1 MVAPLRAVFFGTPAF
16 AVPTLDALAAS
27 AHTVCGV
34 VTQPDRPS
42 GRGQRL
48 TPPPVK
54 ARALD
59 LGVPVL
65 QPATRRDPQVIAAVA
80 AWTPDVGVV
89 AAYGQ
94 ILPQALLD
102 VPGLAMVN
110 VHASLLPRYRG
121 ASPVHRAVMAGDA
134 VTGVTLMRV
143 VRALDAGPMFASEE
157 RPIDPDETTEVVEA
171 DLARL
176 GARLLMDV
184 LDQIAA
190 GTATETLQ
198 DDATATYAPRLTRE
212 DGRVNWSRPARALHD
227 QVRGLHPWP
236 HAYTTLGSRRVVLLE
251 THVEPPSTTDT
262 TPPGVVVEAAGHRLV
277 VATGGGGRLALARLQ
292 LDGRR
297 PATARE
303 FVAGQRLAPGARFG
317 TP

>member
-1 MVAPLRAVFFGTPAF
+1 L
-16 AVPTLDALAAS
+16 
-27 AHTVCGV
+27 
-34 VTQPDRPS
+34 
-42 GRGQRL
+42 
-48 TPPPVK
+48 
-54 ARALD
+54 
-59 LGVPVL
+59 
-65 QPATRRDPQVIAAVA
+65 
-80 AWTPDVGVV
+80 
-89 AAYGQ
+89 
-94 ILPQALLD
+94 
-102 VPGLAMVN
+102 
-110 VHASLLPRYRG
+110 
-121 ASPVHRAVMAGDA
+121 
-134 VTGVTLMRV
+134 
-143 VRALDAGPMFASEE
+143 FASEE